1 MATRDKSSRPSR
13 SAVPR
18 WFDRLTEELDTA
30 DARAAALLSGLTSE
44 QLNWKPNDS
53 AWSVGQCLE
62 HLCLSNE
69 VYVVPMKEA
78 LPEIPTGAAEEI
90 TPGWF
95 ARWFIR
101 RYIDPATQNKPGRA
115 PRKVSPVASAVDVS
129 VGARFIASN
138 DAMRAVMSRAR
149 DIDVNRVRFRNPFVP
164 VIRFTIG
171 TGLLIIAKHNH
182 RHLGQAERV
191 TQLREFPEGA

>member
-1 MATRDKSSRPSR
+1 MVSR
-13 SAVPR
+13 SNGTAVPH
-18 WFDRLTEELDTA
+18 WYERLTKEFDAA
-30 DARAAALLSGLTSE
+30 DARATALLKCLTPV
-44 QLNWKPNDS
+44 QLNWKPNRT

-69 VYVVPMKEA
+69 VYVGPMREA
-78 LPEIPTGAAEEI
+78 LPIDPTGPVAAI

-101 RYIDPATQNKPGRA
+101 RYIEPATQNKPGRS
-115 PRKVSPVASAVDVS
+115 PRKVSPVASAVDLS
-129 VGARFIASN
+129 IAARFSASN
-138 DAMRAVMSRAR
+138 NAMRAVMTRAR

-171 TGLLIIAKHNH
+171 TGLLIIARHNH

-191 TQLREFPEGA
+191 TQLPEFPRE